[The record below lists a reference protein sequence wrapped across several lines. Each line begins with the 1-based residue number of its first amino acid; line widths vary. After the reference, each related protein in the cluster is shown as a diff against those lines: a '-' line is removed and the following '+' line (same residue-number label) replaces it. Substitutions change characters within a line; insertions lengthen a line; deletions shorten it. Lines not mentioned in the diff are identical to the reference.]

1 MDLYITGLLTGLA
14 AGMALGV
21 ILSVRTTVRAI
32 DAWFVQRVTFLPDSK
47 DDTDPADWWKGG
59 EK

>member
-21 ILSVRTTVRAI
+21 ILSVRTAVRAI
-32 DAWFVQRVTFLPDSK
+32 DAWFVQRVTFLPDNGN
-47 DDTDPADWWKGG
+47 DDPADWWKGG
-59 EK
+59 DK